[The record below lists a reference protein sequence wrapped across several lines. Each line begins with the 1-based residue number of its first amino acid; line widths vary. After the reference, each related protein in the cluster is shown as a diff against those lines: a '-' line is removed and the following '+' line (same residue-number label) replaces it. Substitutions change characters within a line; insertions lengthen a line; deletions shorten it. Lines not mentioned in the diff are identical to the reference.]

1 MKHIRR
7 WHLYLSCFFAPLL
20 VFYLGTGWY
29 QTFNQNR
36 NKSAGEKGDWIANL
50 RSVHVDQI
58 YPTEKAERYAPQ
70 AFRILVALMSICL
83 LASVGLGIYLAF
95 RSIRRPWTVCLSL
108 CLGVALPV
116 LLLWLGQKH

>member
-20 VFYLGTGWY
+20 VFYTATGWY

-36 NKSAGEKGDWIANL
+36 NKAFGERGDWIANL

-58 YPTEKAERYAPQ
+58 YPSEKVERYSPQ
-70 AFRILVALMSICL
+70 LFQLLVAVMSICL
-83 LASVGLGIYLAF
+83 LATTALGIYLAF
-95 RSIRRPWTVCLSL
+95 RSNRRPWTVCLSL

-116 LLLWLGQKH
+116 LLLWLGHKH